1 MSSRKKNEES
11 VKTVEPSEKEAKE
24 NTAAVEDPS
33 NRSSRSFWFLC
44 ALIACVKLLLSP
56 TYHSTD
62 FEVHRNWLAITHSL
76 PIKEWYVNAKSEW
89 TLDYPPFFAWFEYF
103 LSNFAKSVDP
113 KMLNVNNLGYASVA
127 TKIFQ
132 RSTVIV
138 TDFVYAYG
146 VKELSQTLHQD
157 EKSFATLIVLTL
169 CNVGL
174 LIVDHIHFQYNG
186 FLLGVLML
194 SLSKVTRISKESQV
208 LQGAFWFTVLLNLKH
223 IYVYVAPAFI
233 VWLLRMYCFKNRQ
246 CLVRILILGS
256 IVILTT
262 TLSFGP
268 FISQLPQVITRLF
281 PFKRGLVHAYWAANA
296 WALYTGCDKVLS
308 IIWKQFG
315 WSTASGAASMT
326 AGLVQENV
334 YAVLPTPTP
343 VATFVITFTMMLPS
357 LWVLFIRNSHKTP
370 QHFIRCVVLCGLT
383 SFMFGWHVHEKAILT
398 AIIPLCALA
407 TIDAGDAKI
416 FIILSAAGHT
426 ALLPLLHQIIFAPL
440 RILLLLTY
448 TSITIISLFN
458 LHNKSLLSNY
468 EWLYMSWLLFLPVYE
483 NVLHKLLFGDRLPF
497 LPLALTSLY
506 CAVGVT
512 YSWLY
517 LNITFF
523 RDGKY
528 TTETAVTLD
537 GSKKKI
543 KVL

>member
-194 SLSKVTRISKESQV
+194 SLSKVTRISKE
-208 LQGAFWFTVLLNLKH
+208 
-223 IYVYVAPAFI
+223 
-233 VWLLRMYCFKNRQ
+233 
-246 CLVRILILGS
+246 
-256 IVILTT
+256 
-262 TLSFGP
+262 
-268 FISQLPQVITRLF
+268 VITRLF

-468 EWLYMSWLLFLPVYE
+468 EWLYMSWLPFLPVYE